1 MKYIK
6 NLKWIFNIV
15 FCIGNLF
22 LLLSLYLKFSFVVLG
37 KICYWYV
44 FVMFYVILYEY
55 DLCLLIIISFYWV
68 DLIIG
73 FIILFKKKII

>member
-22 LLLSLYLKFSFVVLG
+22 LLLSLYFKFSFVVLG
-37 KICYWYV
+37 KICYRYV

>member
-15 FCIGNLF
+15 FCISNLF
-22 LLLSLYLKFSFVVLG
+22 LLLSLYFKFSFVVLG
-37 KICYWYV
+37 KICYRYV

-73 FIILFKKKII
+73 FIVLFKKKII

>member
-15 FCIGNLF
+15 FCISNLF
-22 LLLSLYLKFSFVVLG
+22 LLLSLYFKFVVLG
-37 KICYWYV
+37 KICYRYV

-68 DLIIG
+68 DLTIG
-73 FIILFKKKII
+73 FIVLFKKKII